1 MKITIR
7 ELEKSYAGQ
16 SVLKKLNAD
25 IPLGGRYAIMGRSG
39 CGKTTLLRIL
49 MGLEV
54 PDSGKV
60 EGLQGLRISAVFQQA
75 RLCPALT
82 ALENVLLAA
91 EKSSAAKQQA
101 ELFLARLGL
110 DEIARKKRVSK
121 LSGGQQQRVAIARA
135 LITPFDLLILDEAFK
150 GLDTATRADAAALV
164 DECLQG
170 RTLVAVTH
178 DAAELPLLKAQLLPL
193 FASGLQG
200 D

>member
-16 SVLKKLNAD
+16 SVLEKLNAD

-49 MGLEV
+49 MDLEV
-54 PDSGKV
+54 PDGGEV
-60 EGLQGLRISAVFQQA
+60 EGLQELRISAVFQQA

-110 DEIARKKRVSK
+110 DEIARKNRVSK

-135 LITPFDLLILDEAFK
+135 LIAPFDLLILDEAFK
-150 GLDTATRADAAALV
+150 GLDTATRADAAVLV

-193 FASGLQG
+193 FISGLQG

>member
-16 SVLKKLNAD
+16 SVLEKLNAD
-25 IPLGGRYAIMGRSG
+25 ILLGGRYAIMGRSG

-54 PDSGKV
+54 PDGGKV

-135 LITPFDLLILDEAFK
+135 LIAPFDLLILDEAFK

-193 FASGLQG
+193 FGSGLQG

>member
-16 SVLKKLNAD
+16 SVLEKLNAD

-49 MGLEV
+49 MDLEV
-54 PDSGKV
+54 PDGGEV

-110 DEIARKKRVSK
+110 DEIARKNRVSK

-135 LITPFDLLILDEAFK
+135 LIAPFDLLILDEAFK
-150 GLDTATRADAAALV
+150 GLDTATRADAAVLV

-193 FASGLQG
+193 FISGLQG

>member
-16 SVLKKLNAD
+16 SVLGKLNAD
-25 IPLGGRYAIMGRSG
+25 ILLGGRYAIMGRSG

-54 PDSGKV
+54 PDGGKV

-75 RLCPALT
+75 RLCHALT

-135 LITPFDLLILDEAFK
+135 LIAPFDLLILDEAFK

-193 FASGLQG
+193 FGSGLQG